1 MFSTKVIIQTKREFI
16 LFIKQLIESGY
27 QEIALKYLD
36 NLSDSFGNDQEV
48 YRLYYLIDMDMEK
61 KWKLSLILV
70 DINI

>member
-1 MFSTKVIIQTKREFI
+1 MKIQCFQTKVIIQTKREFI

-61 KWKLSLILV
+61 K
-70 DINI
+70 